1 MAYYFYQSLNHT
13 MSVFSAWTVMCF
25 NCMQWKLYTA
35 INLTCV
41 TARGKDK
48 NNNNKKKQKKNK
60 KKTTS
65 TTKKQKQEN
74 YHGQFTYNII
84 YSYNIFIIIYI
95 YTISFSAFF
104 TH

>member
-1 MAYYFYQSLNHT
+1 
-13 MSVFSAWTVMCF
+13 
-25 NCMQWKLYTA
+25 MQWKLYIA

-48 NNNNKKKQKKNK
+48 NNNNNKKNNN
-60 KKTTS
+60 KKTTKKTS

-84 YSYNIFIIIYI
+84 YSYNIFIYNIHIYNFFLSLLYSLDII
-95 YTISFSAFF
+95 TLFRNFF
-104 TH
+104 TPLPPLHLMSKAE